1 MGKLRLTFVKEGR
14 AVYLS
19 HLDLLRTFQRV
30 FLRQGLVL
38 RHSQGY
44 HPHPIISF
52 ALPLPVGQ
60 ASDCEVL
67 DFEVTE
73 DLTGAGLAEDLN
85 RFMPDGIRALDCR
98 PPVRPV
104 RDLAELRCRVELLYD
119 GGVPAGAAEAVN
131 ALLPG
136 ESLVI
141 QKRTKRKAL
150 ADVDIRPMLHSLEME
165 EAPGALVLTA
175 TVAAQDPGLN
185 PALLARAV
193 ETYLPGLAPD
203 FVRVRRLA
211 FLDRDGKNFR

>member
-73 DLTGAGLAEDLN
+73 DLTGAGLAEES
-85 RFMPDGIRALDCR
+85 GAR
-98 PPVRPV
+98 P
-104 RDLAELRCRVELLYD
+104 
-119 GGVPAGAAEAVN
+119 
-131 ALLPG
+131 
-136 ESLVI
+136 
-141 QKRTKRKAL
+141 
-150 ADVDIRPMLHSLEME
+150 
-165 EAPGALVLTA
+165 
-175 TVAAQDPGLN
+175 
-185 PALLARAV
+185 
-193 ETYLPGLAPD
+193 
-203 FVRVRRLA
+203 
-211 FLDRDGKNFR
+211 

>member
-38 RHSQGY
+38 RHSPAY

-104 RDLAELRCRVELLYD
+104 RDLAELRCRVELPYD
-119 GGVPAGAAEAVN
+119 GGVPAGGAGGAEAPSPRGGAGVAPPYAHPVDSQTGGEETPPADN
-131 ALLPG
+131 A
-136 ESLVI
+136 V
-141 QKRTKRKAL
+141 T
-150 ADVDIRPMLHSLEME
+150 IRDRDTME
-165 EAPGALVLTA
+165 
-175 TVAAQDPGLN
+175 Q
-185 PALLARAV
+185 
-193 ETYLPGLAPD
+193 
-203 FVRVRRLA
+203 VRVPIDQLKAWLTDKLA
-211 FLDRDGKNFR
+211 Y

>member
-1 MGKLRLTFVKEGR
+1 M
-14 AVYLS
+14 
-19 HLDLLRTFQRV
+19 
-30 FLRQGLVL
+30 
-38 RHSQGY
+38 
-44 HPHPIISF
+44 
-52 ALPLPVGQ
+52 
-60 ASDCEVL
+60 
-67 DFEVTE
+67 
-73 DLTGAGLAEDLN
+73 
-85 RFMPDGIRALDCR
+85 
-98 PPVRPV
+98 
-104 RDLAELRCRVELLYD
+104 ELLYD

-131 ALLPG
+131 ALLTG

-165 EAPGALVLTA
+165 EAPEALVLTA

-193 ETYLPGLAPD
+193 ETYLPALAPD